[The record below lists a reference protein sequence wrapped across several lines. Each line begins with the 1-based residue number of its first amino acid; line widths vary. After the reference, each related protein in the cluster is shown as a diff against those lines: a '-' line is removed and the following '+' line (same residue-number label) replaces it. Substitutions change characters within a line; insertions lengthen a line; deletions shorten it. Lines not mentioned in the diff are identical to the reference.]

1 MNRIVIVGHTRG
13 LGAALF
19 KEFNKSPA
27 FIEVIG
33 LSKSTGFNIEKANHR
48 LNIID
53 KCKEASILVINA
65 FSDEV
70 KDAQHELLC
79 EAFKVLQNRPMTIAV
94 IGSNAPDNWKD
105 SMRKYPSYKKM
116 IDHSV
121 RQMSKLD
128 TPCRVV
134 NFRPGWINTTR
145 IRPEKRDG
153 AMDPA
158 SVALTIRKVLELP
171 GDIRPVE
178 FTFVPEKYRDA

>member
-1 MNRIVIVGHTRG
+1 MNKVVIVGHTKG
-13 LGAALF
+13 LGAALMQAFNTEPGF
-19 KEFNKSPA
+19 KK
-27 FIEVIG
+27 VVG
-33 LSKSTGFNIEKANHR
+33 VSKSTGHNIDKVSAR
-48 LNIID
+48 MNIID
-53 KCKEASILVINA
+53 MAKDADILILNA

-79 EAFKVLQNRPMTIAV
+79 ESFKALQNLPVTIAV

-116 IDHSV
+116 IDHTV
-121 RQMSKLD
+121 RQMSQLN

-145 IRPEKRDG
+145 IKPEKRAD
-153 AMDPA
+153 AMDPL
-158 SVALTIRKVLELP
+158 SVAIAVRRVLELP

-178 FTFVPEKYRDA
+178 FTFVPEKHHDA